1 MPRKPVTE
9 YIGGKGPRQSIW
21 EAVRRMHAA
30 NPDEP
35 FDYLLVRAKIEPR
48 EQRNLISPSAVRD
61 YLCSLQAAGYL
72 RCVVE
77 AVPRGTLAKLLLA
90 QDAGVEAPRVR
101 RNGEPVTQGLAQEQM
116 WRTLRMLSGDINAAE
131 LAAYASTPSI
141 AVDIVAA
148 KSYLFALDRAGY
160 LDTIVEG
167 KGTGKGGVLTRW
179 RLKRSRDTGPRPPM
193 ICRAKVVYDPNEDR
207 VVYTP
212 RVTDEDAIYGQ

>member
-21 EAVRRMHAA
+21 EAVRRLHAA
-30 NPDEP
+30 NPLEP

-77 AVPRGTLAKLLLA
+77 AVPRGTLAKLVLA

-131 LAAYASTPSI
+131 LAAYASTP
-141 AVDIVAA
+141 AVPVELATA
-148 KSYLFALDRAGY
+148 RSYLAALDRAGY
-160 LDTIVEG
+160 LDTVVPG
-167 KGTGKGGVLTRW
+167 KGNGKGGTLARL
-179 RLKRSRDTGPRPPM
+179 RLKRNRDTGPRPPM
-193 ICRAKVVYDPNEDR
+193 ICRTRVIYDPNEDR
-207 VVYTP
+207 VVYMP